1 MIFQTVTLSE
11 KVVCFLERKLM
22 YLWTGLEMIN
32 KEFHFRNL
40 KFPINIYFRYLFAWW
55 NLVGNSKRNEA
66 FWHMYF
72 SHCFKKIF
80 SYHKVTWKIC
90 KAMRI
95 SKYMVGFDEDYFDFL
110 QDELW
115 TLNKDFREKFGK
127 IIVKNSFVFNLL
139 DVSLKKFLMV
149 WYHSSFI
156 AIVCL
161 LKR

>member
-1 MIFQTVTLSE
+1 
-11 KVVCFLERKLM
+11 
-22 YLWTGLEMIN
+22 
-32 KEFHFRNL
+32 
-40 KFPINIYFRYLFAWW
+40 
-55 NLVGNSKRNEA
+55 
-66 FWHMYF
+66 
-72 SHCFKKIF
+72 
-80 SYHKVTWKIC
+80 
-90 KAMRI
+90 MRI